1 MDEQRVTVGFSGRGD
16 LTTNLAGCPRFC
28 FDHTRLLENGLEHR
42 NQRPANHVGSTT
54 RREWIDEGNGVRGVS
69 VLREGR
75 PQAECRRG
83 RGATGNEMTSIHVSP
98 PWKTLFCRDLAR
110 GFSLGGM
117 LSPGPVGNQAS
128 MIATALV
135 QPAEPPRTFTG
146 KQLTVKPVGGSA
158 SRL

>member
-1 MDEQRVTVGFSGRGD
+1 MDEQRVAVGLCCRSD
-16 LTTNLAGCPRFC
+16 LTTNLAGCPRFRL
-28 FDHTRLLENGLEHR
+28 DYARLLDNGLEHR
-42 NQRPANHVGSTT
+42 NQRAADLVGGTS
-54 RREWIDEGNGVRGVS
+54 RREWIDEGNGVRRIGILS
-69 VLREGR
+69 ECWPYGEGSG
-75 PQAECRRG
+75 CS
-83 RGATGNEMTSIHVSP
+83 GATGNKMASVHVSP
-98 PWKTLFCRDLAR
+98 PWKTLFCRDLTR